1 MSVEFHVA
9 EFVNHEQIDP
19 PITGDGASEVLFI
32 SCLNEFVHESGGEGV
47 FDSEA
52 LLGRSCSQADE
63 EVALARAGVA
73 DQAKWLAAADP
84 VAGRESV
91 YGRGVDVRVGVE
103 VEVTEPLVPREPGC
117 LDASDRG
124 AAVAVIALRQQ
135 QLCEEPLI
143 GQLLLLRSG
152 GRFVDDGADGWK
164 AKPPAGLVIAA
175 FAASSVS
182 PLRLRRVVVMLVVAV
197 MILFLF
203 LPGPPV
209 RSRVFSVRADAVA
222 GRKRQR
228 TATAWCPLAGRRSR
242 PRGQPG
248 GAG

>member
-1 MSVEFHVA
+1 MSVKFHVA
-9 EFVNHEQIDP
+9 AFVTHEQIDP

-52 LLGRSCSQADE
+52 LLGRSCSQADQ

-73 DQAKWLAAADP
+73 DQARSLAAADP

-103 VEVTEPLVPREPGC
+103 VEVEVEVTEPLVPRESGC
-117 LDASDRG
+117 LDASDGG

-143 GQLLLLRSG
+143 GQLLLLRSCC
-152 GRFVDDGADGWK
+152 
-164 AKPPAGLVIAA
+164 
-175 FAASSVS
+175 
-182 PLRLRRVVVMLVVAV
+182 RLA
-197 MILFLF
+197 
-203 LPGPPV
+203 
-209 RSRVFSVRADAVA
+209 
-222 GRKRQR
+222 
-228 TATAWCPLAGRRSR
+228 
-242 PRGQPG
+242 
-248 GAG
+248 

>member
-9 EFVNHEQIDP
+9 AFVTHEQIDP

-103 VEVTEPLVPREPGC
+103 VEVEVEVTEPLVPREPGC
-117 LDASDRG
+117 LDASDGG

-143 GQLLLLRSG
+143 GQLLLLRSCC
-152 GRFVDDGADGWK
+152 RLVDDGADGWK
-164 AKPPAGLVIAA
+164 AKPPAGLVDCRVLGFFRQSSSPAEGRGDA
-175 FAASSVS
+175 RGGDHDPVSAWTASAVSSV
-182 PLRLRRVVVMLVVAV
+182 
-197 MILFLF
+197 F
-203 LPGPPV
+203 
-209 RSRVFSVRADAVA
+209 RSG
-222 GRKRQR
+222 GRSS
-228 TATAWCPLAGRRSR
+228 WS
-242 PRGQPG
+242 
-248 GAG
+248 